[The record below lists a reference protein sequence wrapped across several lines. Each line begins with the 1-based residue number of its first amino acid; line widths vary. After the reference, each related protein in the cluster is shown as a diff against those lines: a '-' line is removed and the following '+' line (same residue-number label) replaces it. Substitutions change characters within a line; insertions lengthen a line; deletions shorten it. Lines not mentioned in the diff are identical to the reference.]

1 MKRKILILFIVF
13 SMCFFGFSSTVLAQS
28 EPYTYKPI
36 NLFDAVY
43 YLVSVNNY
51 TFTVRAIVD
60 ITGIDDSLEL
70 EQSMVLYTKQGIKLT
85 RGEPHGNEQRYI
97 FLKQNDKVNLMISI
111 NKNHYTN
118 WCNSEGFVCD
128 GNDPNPATFRFY
140 MHENFV
146 GYYVVSDYVDTGD
159 VINSF
164 LRADV
169 AGDAVEYELYGEMWL
184 RYQGVNVWLP
194 DGSYTDINFV
204 GSMLRSNAPVFEG
217 YDFVAFYFNLS
228 PRSYFWAPVL
238 NDYYIEQIEGL
249 TFIVYDRIGSYTIF
263 YNYNGE
269 VARISGI
276 KDISNPIVRIPAED
290 NVQIRERLAYERGK
304 AEGIEEGKEQGYNE
318 GYRIGYNKGINEG
331 VMGQL
336 DLFGYLQALF
346 GEQGLGRLLKL
357 ELLPGVSLGA
367 VIMIPLA
374 FFLVSFIMRWF
385 R

>member
-1 MKRKILILFIVF
+1 
-13 SMCFFGFSSTVLAQS
+13 MCFFGFSSTVLAQS